1 MPIPADLK
9 QECVAVMEE
18 LCARPIAQMFLD
30 ADSDDSS
37 DESGVVRGSL
47 DLRTIST
54 NLRKNKYKTIQDW
67 KNDVEKVW
75 STALSHNRS
84 STLVVIATTD
94 LQRQFRERTKFLTDS
109 KRNNWKY
116 ALIQM
121 HQELAVCIREIL
133 KLRSAGTQKVQRTV
147 GKRDQLYPTLEE
159 LPPANLRRHVQF
171 FTHDELVK
179 LTNELNSLKEQSQLA
194 LIGSLLK
201 KHEPEITD
209 EADQLEIDINL
220 LKPSTLR
227 LIRDQVDQILHG

>member
-1 MPIPADLK
+1 MVFFAGFPIYGIENGMGMDVFFVYMDTDDRL
-9 QECVAVMEE
+9 VAGQMLCRE
-18 LCARPIAQMFLD
+18 L
-30 ADSDDSS
+30 
-37 DESGVVRGSL
+37 SG
-47 DLRTIST
+47 
-54 NLRKNKYKTIQDW
+54 
-67 KNDVEKVW
+67 
-75 STALSHNRS
+75 
-84 STLVVIATTD
+84 D
-94 LQRQFRERTKFLTDS
+94 LQRQFRDRTKFLTDS